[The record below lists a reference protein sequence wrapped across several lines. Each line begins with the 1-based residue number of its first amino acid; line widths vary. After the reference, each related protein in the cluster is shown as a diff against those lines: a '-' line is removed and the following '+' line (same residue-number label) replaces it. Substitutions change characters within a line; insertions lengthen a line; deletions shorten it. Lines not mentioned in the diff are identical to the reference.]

1 MKLGA
6 LLKWGVFNERDCC
19 KKGDRGSFAARH
31 FYNDEG
37 KLKIAK
43 IY

>member
-6 LLKWGVFNERDCC
+6 LLKWGVFNKRDFC
-19 KKGDRGSFAARH
+19 KKGDRGNFSVRQ

-43 IY
+43 I